1 MLSKFNS
8 MENEEMSE
16 IENLEKD
23 LRKLI
28 GEERYNHSIGVMNAA
43 KKLANIYGVDEN
55 RAMKA
60 GLMHDMAKEFSK
72 DKSLEYIK
80 ANKIET
86 DLYED
91 KIIFTLH
98 GKIAA
103 DICKKEYNFDD
114 EMCNAIRFHT
124 TSTPNMTLLEKIIYV
139 ADKIDVTRNYKDVDY
154 YRHLAEKD
162 INQTIIELLN
172 YNICDCINKGKIVLS
187 RALDSR
193 NYLILEKNLK

>member
-1 MLSKFNS
+1 
-8 MENEEMSE
+8 MSE

-72 DKSLEYIK
+72 DKSLEYIQ

-103 DICKKEYNFDD
+103 DICKKKYNFDD

-193 NYLILEKNLK
+193 NYLILEKKSK